1 MFISSQKEREKKNVE
16 PKNKKGQAAAKI
28 SQEPEKDKNK
38 VYAKFGLDNIVI
50 KPILEYGSRL

>member
-1 MFISSQKEREKKNVE
+1 MSL
-16 PKNKKGQAAAKI
+16 
-28 SQEPEKDKNK
+28 EPEKDKSK